1 MKNTCFTVAS
11 SKAEKISAILI
22 FLLVCVPFSI
32 AGLVILDKLI
42 MRIICICLF
51 VLGVFVVLSSFL
63 ICLSIEDNI
72 LKGRTMTARRFEF
85 DLSEI
90 KKIRCSAMKSKDSLP
105 GSGYFIRLNS
115 DMRNIKVTHG
125 MACFEKLAE
134 YIIEKYDDNTINKE
148 VIDEQGINSLRDY
161 ITAWNNKNK

>member
-51 VLGVFVVLSSFL
+51 ALGVFVVLSSFL

-90 KKIRCSAMKSKDSLP
+90 KNTKHL
-105 GSGYFIRLNS
+105 YFLLIFAVIISILKV
-115 DMRNIKVTHG
+115 DMHP
-125 MACFEKLAE
+125 FKLC
-134 YIIEKYDDNTINKE
+134 KY
-148 VIDEQGINSLRDY
+148 INSF
-161 ITAWNNKNK
+161 I